1 MLYIIGLGT
10 KKGEVTQDALAALQR
25 ADAVVVRTATHPSA
39 ESLKEAGIAFESLDA
54 LYDSCRN
61 YETFVT
67 KAVREVRARAK
78 GKTLCYCTDGAVSE
92 DRVAGLLAREKEKEV
107 FPGVPKSAA
116 AAAAAGVCGRFSAIP
131 AAEAGDAPLVRPLV
145 VYDLADR
152 ALASDVKLALAE
164 WFGDEAPA
172 LFVRGGRVL
181 PIPLYE
187 ADRQEAYDTTCALV
201 LPDEPLLEKKKFTLY
216 DFLTVMRRLRAPDG
230 CPWDRAQTHGSI
242 RINCLEEAYE
252 LVDAIDADDPEK
264 MCEEA
269 GDVLMQAAFHTLM
282 EEERGHFTMHDVITG
297 LCRKL
302 IDRHSHV
309 FGTDA
314 AAGADG
320 ALSVWDKNK
329 MAEKHQA
336 TFTDAVQDVP
346 AGFPALLRAQKI
358 AKRTAKGGWRLSPEE
373 AKERLRH
380 AMDALFA
387 QGEDGAGADALG
399 AFLYAAAE
407 YAYTAGG
414 DGEQALLDYAK
425 SRQKVYA
432 AFEALVLR
440 DKKDVNALSGEERD
454 AYMAEAERA
463 ARA

>member
-1 MLYIIGLGT
+1 M
-10 KKGEVTQDALAALQR
+10 
-25 ADAVVVRTATHPSA
+25 RTATHPSA

-54 LYDSCRN
+54 LYGSCRN

-116 AAAAAGVCGRFSAIP
+116 AAAAAGVCGMFSAIP

-201 LPDEPLLEKKKFTLY
+201 LPDEPLLEKKKFTMY

-309 FGTDA
+309 FGTDR

-358 AKRTAKGGWRLSPEE
+358 AKRTEKGGWKAGTFAEE
-373 AKERLRH
+373 A
-380 AMDALFA
+380 ALLT
-387 QGEDGAGADALG
+387 EKVSALG
-399 AFLYAAAE
+399 AAAE
-407 YAYTAGG
+407 RGEDVAAPLGEALFTMVLLGRAAGG
-414 DGEQALLDYAK
+414 DCEQALLDTVKKMQERYTK
-425 SRQKVYA
+425 
-432 AFEALVLR
+432 FEAMVR
-440 DKKDVNALSGEERD
+440 ADGKDVNALSAQERRQYLD
-454 AYMAEAERA
+454 EVSRDKAH
-463 ARA
+463 